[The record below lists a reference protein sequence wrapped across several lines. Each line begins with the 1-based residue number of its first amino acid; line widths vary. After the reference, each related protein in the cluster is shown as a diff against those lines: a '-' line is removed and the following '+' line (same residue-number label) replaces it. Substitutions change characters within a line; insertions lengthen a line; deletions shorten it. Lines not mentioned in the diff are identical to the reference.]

1 LKPVWGNKDLKQGT
15 INIWRHEMKKHKKA
29 LTKEEI
35 LDAIR
40 KHRDILL
47 KYKVRE
53 IGLFGSFVRGEQDDR
68 SDIDFIADFG
78 EPSIDN
84 FMGLSSFLEN
94 LFGKKVEI
102 LTPAG
107 LDSIR
112 INHVKEEIKRSI
124 VYA

>member
-1 LKPVWGNKDLKQGT
+1 
-15 INIWRHEMKKHKKA
+15 MKKQRKTLAKH
-29 LTKEEI
+29 EI
-35 LDAIR
+35 LDALR

-53 IGLFGSFVRGEQDDR
+53 IGLFGSFARGKQVDR
-68 SDIDFIADFG
+68 SDIDLIVDFE
-78 EPSIDN
+78 EPSIEN
-84 FMGLSSFLEN
+84 FMGLSSFLEK

-107 LDSIR
+107 VDSIR
-112 INHVKEEIKRSI
+112 ISHIKEEIKKSI

>member
-1 LKPVWGNKDLKQGT
+1 
-15 INIWRHEMKKHKKA
+15 MKGQRKA
-29 LTKEEI
+29 LAKDEI
-35 LDAIR
+35 LDALR

-53 IGLFGSFVRGEQDDR
+53 IGLFGSFVRGEQVEK
-68 SDIDFIADFG
+68 SDIDLIVNFE
-78 EPSIDN
+78 EPSIEN

-107 LDSIR
+107 VDSIR
-112 INHVKEEIKRSI
+112 IKHIKEEIKRSI
-124 VYA
+124 VYV

>member
-1 LKPVWGNKDLKQGT
+1 
-15 INIWRHEMKKHKKA
+15 MKKQKKH
-29 LTKEEI
+29 LKKDEI

-53 IGLFGSFVRGEQDDR
+53 IGLFGSFVRGEQEDR
-68 SDIDFIADFG
+68 SDIDLIVDFE
-78 EPSIDN
+78 EPSIEN
-84 FMGLSSFLEN
+84 LMGLSSFLEN

-107 LDSIR
+107 VDSIR
-112 INHVKEEIKRSI
+112 INHIKEEIKGSI

>member
-1 LKPVWGNKDLKQGT
+1 MKRQNKV
-15 INIWRHEMKKHKKA
+15 

-35 LDAIR
+35 FDALR
-40 KHRDILL
+40 KHGNILL

-53 IGLFGSFVRGEQDDR
+53 IGLFGSFVRGDQGVR
-68 SDIDFIADFG
+68 SDIDLVVDFE
-78 EPSIDN
+78 EPSIEN

-94 LFGKKVEI
+94 LFRKKIEI

-107 LDSIR
+107 VDSIR
-112 INHVKEEIKRSI
+112 INHIKEEIKKSI

>member
-1 LKPVWGNKDLKQGT
+1 
-15 INIWRHEMKKHKKA
+15 MKKQRKY
-29 LTKEEI
+29 LTKDEV

-47 KYKVRE
+47 KFKVRE
-53 IGLFGSFVRGEQDDR
+53 IGLFGSFVRGEQEDR
-68 SDIDFIADFG
+68 SDIDLIVDFE
-78 EPSIDN
+78 EPSIEN

-107 LDSIR
+107 VDSIR
-112 INHVKEEIKRSI
+112 INNVKEEIKRSI

>member
-1 LKPVWGNKDLKQGT
+1 
-15 INIWRHEMKKHKKA
+15 MKKQKKA

-40 KHRDILL
+40 EHRDILL

-68 SDIDFIADFG
+68 SDIDFIADFE

-112 INHVKEEIKRSI
+112 INHVKEEIKRNI

>member
-1 LKPVWGNKDLKQGT
+1 
-15 INIWRHEMKKHKKA
+15 MKKQRKV
-29 LTKEEI
+29 LTKHEI

-53 IGLFGSFVRGEQDDR
+53 IGLFGSFVRGEQEDR
-68 SDIDFIADFG
+68 SDIDLIVDFE
-78 EPSIDN
+78 EPSIEN
-84 FMGLSSFLEN
+84 FIGLSSFLEN

-107 LDSIR
+107 VESIR
-112 INHVKEEIKRSI
+112 INHIKEEIKRSI

>member
-1 LKPVWGNKDLKQGT
+1 
-15 INIWRHEMKKHKKA
+15 MKEQRKA
-29 LTKEEI
+29 LAKDEI
-35 LDAIR
+35 LDALR

-53 IGLFGSFVRGEQDDR
+53 IGLFGSFVRGEQVEK
-68 SDIDFIADFG
+68 SDIDLIVNFE
-78 EPSIDN
+78 EPSIEN

-107 LDSIR
+107 VESIR
-112 INHVKEEIKRSI
+112 INHIKEEIKRSI

>member
-1 LKPVWGNKDLKQGT
+1 MKKQRKDL
-15 INIWRHEMKKHKKA
+15 
-29 LTKEEI
+29 TKDEG
-35 LDAIR
+35 LDDIR

-53 IGLFGSFVRGEQDDR
+53 IGLFGSFVRGEQEDR
-68 SDIDFIADFG
+68 SDIDLIVDFE
-78 EPSIDN
+78 EPSIEN

-107 LDSIR
+107 VDSIR

>member
-1 LKPVWGNKDLKQGT
+1 
-15 INIWRHEMKKHKKA
+15 MKKQKRV
-29 LTKEEI
+29 LTKHEI

-40 KHRDILL
+40 NHRDIFL

-53 IGLFGSFVRGEQDDR
+53 IGLFGSFVRGEQGHL
-68 SDIDFIADFG
+68 SDIDLIADFE
-78 EPSIDN
+78 EPSIEN
-84 FMGLSSFLEN
+84 FMGLTSFLEN

-107 LDSIR
+107 VDSIR
-112 INHVKEEIKRSI
+112 INHIKEEIKRSI

>member
-1 LKPVWGNKDLKQGT
+1 MATRKHLNKEKENLKSFNMEKKKQ
-15 INIWRHEMKKHKKA
+15 NNL

-35 LDAIR
+35 FGALR

-47 KYKVRE
+47 KYKVKE
-53 IGLFGSFVRGEQDDR
+53 IGLFGSFVRGEQGKK
-68 SDIDFIADFG
+68 SDIDFFADFE
-78 EPSIDN
+78 EPSIEN
-84 FMGLSSFLEN
+84 FMGLSFFLEN
-94 LFGKKVEI
+94 LFGIKVEI

-107 LDSIR
+107 VESIR

>member
-1 LKPVWGNKDLKQGT
+1 MATRKHLNKEKENLKSFNMEKKKQ
-15 INIWRHEMKKHKKA
+15 NNL

-35 LDAIR
+35 FGALR

-47 KYKVRE
+47 KYKVKE
-53 IGLFGSFVRGEQDDR
+53 IGLFGSFVRGEQGEK
-68 SDIDFIADFG
+68 SDIDFFADFE
-78 EPSIDN
+78 EPSIEN
-84 FMGLSSFLEN
+84 FMGLSFFLEN
-94 LFGKKVEI
+94 LFGIKVEI

-107 LDSIR
+107 VESIR

>member
-1 LKPVWGNKDLKQGT
+1 
-15 INIWRHEMKKHKKA
+15 MKKQRKA
-29 LTKEEI
+29 STKDEI

-47 KYKVRE
+47 KYKVKE
-53 IGLFGSFVRGEQDDR
+53 IGLFGSFVRGEQGEK
-68 SDIDFIADFG
+68 SDIDFFADFE
-78 EPSIDN
+78 EPSIKN
-84 FMGLSSFLEN
+84 FMGLYFFLEK

-107 LDSIR
+107 VESIR

>member
-1 LKPVWGNKDLKQGT
+1 
-15 INIWRHEMKKHKKA
+15 MKKQRKA
-29 LTKEEI
+29 LAKDEI
-35 LDAIR
+35 LDALR

-53 IGLFGSFVRGEQDDR
+53 IGLFGSFVRGEQVEK
-68 SDIDFIADFG
+68 SDIDLIVNFE
-78 EPSIDN
+78 EPSIEN

-107 LDSIR
+107 VDSIR
-112 INHVKEEIKRSI
+112 INHIKEEIKGSI

>member
-1 LKPVWGNKDLKQGT
+1 
-15 INIWRHEMKKHKKA
+15 MKKQRKV
-29 LTKEEI
+29 LTKDEV

-53 IGLFGSFVRGEQDDR
+53 IGLFGSFVRGEQEDR
-68 SDIDFIADFG
+68 SDIDLIVDFE
-78 EPSIDN
+78 EPSIEN

-107 LDSIR
+107 VDRRASCR
-112 INHVKEEIKRSI
+112 ERV
-124 VYA
+124 

>member
-1 LKPVWGNKDLKQGT
+1 
-15 INIWRHEMKKHKKA
+15 MKKQRKA
-29 LTKEEI
+29 LAKDEI
-35 LDAIR
+35 LDALR

-53 IGLFGSFVRGEQDDR
+53 IGLFGSFVRGEQVEK
-68 SDIDFIADFG
+68 SDIDLIVNFE
-78 EPSIDN
+78 EPSIEN

-107 LDSIR
+107 VDSIR
-112 INHVKEEIKRSI
+112 INHIKEEIKESI

>member
-1 LKPVWGNKDLKQGT
+1 MKKQRKDL
-15 INIWRHEMKKHKKA
+15 
-29 LTKEEI
+29 TKDEV

-53 IGLFGSFVRGEQDDR
+53 IGLFGSFVRGEQEDR
-68 SDIDFIADFG
+68 SDIDLIVDFE
-78 EPSIDN
+78 EPSIEN

-107 LDSIR
+107 VDSIR

>member
-1 LKPVWGNKDLKQGT
+1 
-15 INIWRHEMKKHKKA
+15 MKKQKKP
-29 LTKEEI
+29 LTKDEI

-53 IGLFGSFVRGEQDDR
+53 IGLFGSFVRGEQEDR
-68 SDIDFIADFG
+68 SDIDLIVDFE
-78 EPSIDN
+78 EPSIEN
-84 FMGLSSFLEN
+84 LMGLSSFLEN
-94 LFGKKVEI
+94 LFGRKVEI

-107 LDSIR
+107 VDSIR
-112 INHVKEEIKRSI
+112 INHIKEEIKGSI

>member
-1 LKPVWGNKDLKQGT
+1 
-15 INIWRHEMKKHKKA
+15 MKKQKKP
-29 LTKEEI
+29 LTKDEI

-40 KHRDILL
+40 KHRDTLL

-53 IGLFGSFVRGEQDDR
+53 IGLFGSFVRGEQEDR
-68 SDIDFIADFG
+68 SDIDLIVDFD
-78 EPSIDN
+78 EPSIEN
-84 FMGLSSFLEN
+84 LMGLSSFLEN

-107 LDSIR
+107 VDSIR
-112 INHVKEEIKRSI
+112 INHIKEEIKRSI

>member
-1 LKPVWGNKDLKQGT
+1 M
-15 INIWRHEMKKHKKA
+15 HEMKKQRKA
-29 LTKEEI
+29 LTKDEI

-40 KHRDILL
+40 RRRDILL

-53 IGLFGSFVRGEQDDR
+53 IGLFGSFVRGEQVNR
-68 SDIDFIADFG
+68 SDIDLVVDFE
-78 EPSIDN
+78 EPSIEN
-84 FMGLSSFLEN
+84 YMGLSSFLEN
-94 LFGKKVEI
+94 LFGRKVEI

-107 LDSIR
+107 VDSIR

>member
-1 LKPVWGNKDLKQGT
+1 MKRQNKV
-15 INIWRHEMKKHKKA
+15 

-35 LDAIR
+35 FDALR
-40 KHRDILL
+40 KHGDILL
-47 KYKVRE
+47 KYKVKE

-68 SDIDFIADFG
+68 SDIDFIANFE

-107 LDSIR
+107 VDSIR

-124 VYA
+124 IYA

>member
-1 LKPVWGNKDLKQGT
+1 
-15 INIWRHEMKKHKKA
+15 MKKQRKA
-29 LTKEEI
+29 LAKDEI
-35 LDAIR
+35 LDALR

-53 IGLFGSFVRGEQDDR
+53 IGLFGSFVRGEQVEK
-68 SDIDFIADFG
+68 SDIDLIVNFE
-78 EPSIDN
+78 EPSIEN
-84 FMGLSSFLEN
+84 FMGLSFFLEN

-107 LDSIR
+107 VDSIR
-112 INHVKEEIKRSI
+112 INHIKEEIKESI

>member
-1 LKPVWGNKDLKQGT
+1 MRKQRKALNKD
-15 INIWRHEMKKHKKA
+15 
-29 LTKEEI
+29 EI

-40 KHRDILL
+40 RHRDILL

-53 IGLFGSFVRGEQDDR
+53 IGLFGSFVRGDQEVG
-68 SDIDFIADFG
+68 SDIDLVVDFE
-78 EPSIDN
+78 EPSIEN
-84 FMGLSSFLEN
+84 FMGLCSFLED

-107 LDSIR
+107 VDSIR
-112 INHVKEEIKRSI
+112 INHIKEEIKKSV

>member
-1 LKPVWGNKDLKQGT
+1 
-15 INIWRHEMKKHKKA
+15 MKKQKKDFA
-29 LTKEEI
+29 KHEI
-35 LDAIR
+35 LDLLR

-53 IGLFGSFVRGEQDDR
+53 IGLFGSFVRGEQVDR
-68 SDIDFIADFG
+68 SDIDLIVDFE
-78 EPSIDN
+78 EPSIEN

-94 LFGKKVEI
+94 LFEKKVEI

-107 LDSIR
+107 VDSIR
-112 INHVKEEIKRSI
+112 LNHIKEEIKRSI

>member
-1 LKPVWGNKDLKQGT
+1 MKKQRKDL
-15 INIWRHEMKKHKKA
+15 
-29 LTKEEI
+29 TKDEV

-53 IGLFGSFVRGEQDDR
+53 IGLFGSFVRGEQEDR
-68 SDIDFIADFG
+68 SDIDLIVDFE
-78 EPSIDN
+78 EPSIEN
-84 FMGLSSFLEN
+84 IMGLSSFLEN

-107 LDSIR
+107 VDSIR

>member
-1 LKPVWGNKDLKQGT
+1 
-15 INIWRHEMKKHKKA
+15 MKKQKKP
-29 LTKEEI
+29 LTKDEI

-40 KHRDILL
+40 KNRDILL

-53 IGLFGSFVRGEQDDR
+53 IGLFGSFVRGEQEDG
-68 SDIDFIADFG
+68 SDIDLIVDFE
-78 EPSIDN
+78 EPSIEN
-84 FMGLSSFLEN
+84 LMGLSSFLEN

-107 LDSIR
+107 VDSIR
-112 INHVKEEIKRSI
+112 INHIKEEIKGSI